1 MSQPT
6 TITIDCLDA
15 ILFVPRRSPDDA
27 DVTRLCFLN
36 FFFLYFT
43 PTSSLKT

>member
-27 DVTRLCFLN
+27 DVARCFLN
-36 FFFLYFT
+36 FFSLYIFLFL
-43 PTSSLKT
+43 SLA

>member
-1 MSQPT
+1 MSRPT

-27 DVTRLCFLN
+27 DVAIIFLKI
-36 FFFLYFT
+36 FFSISYTAIF
-43 PTSSLKT
+43 SLKT